1 MAFSPDG
8 KRIVSGSMDTTIKV
22 WVREPTYDEFKQEKK
37 EIETFD
43 KYTLEYILKGHTD
56 IVCSVVFSPD
66 GNYIMSVSLDDILKV
81 WQITEFNPL
90 RKRG

>member
-1 MAFSPDG
+1 VVFSPNG
-8 KRIVSGSMDTTIKV
+8 NYIASGSLDNTVKV
-22 WVREPTYDEFKQEKK
+22 WDTQNGKLIQ
-37 EIETFD
+37 T
-43 KYTLEYILKGHTD
+43 LKGHTD